1 MVVRVCL
8 CWLACL
14 LWFFMLT
21 LNWSFGFCLYY
32 CVFIY
37 GSRVKLGTCVIFPE
51 NKALD
56 FFLATLY
63 TSFMSVRD
71 KRTNQK
77 ILKVKRAMRFYFL
90 CQLPS
95 TLGSAVWCLMP
106 TGWCI
111 VNMSR
116 VNSVVL
122 RLNFESLPDRRSFG
136 GIWMTRKVLQFH
148 RRPACYDKISANT
161 ADTVLKTSKFQSGN
175 RVVKMVI
182 NT

>member
-1 MVVRVCL
+1 MSADGC
-8 CWLACL
+8 
-14 LWFFMLT
+14 T
-21 LNWSFGFCLYY
+21 
-32 CVFIY
+32 CVFLY
-37 GSRVKLGTCVIFPE
+37 GSGVKLRICIIFSRE
-51 NKALD
+51 QSIRL
-56 FFLATLY
+56 FLATFY
-63 TSFMSVRD
+63 TSFLSVRD
-71 KRTNQK
+71 KKTNQQ

-111 VNMSR
+111 VDMSR

-136 GIWMTRKVLQFH
+136 GIWMTRNVLQFH

-161 ADTVLKTSKFQSGN
+161 AGSVLKTFKFQSVN
-175 RVVKMVI
+175 KVVKMFL